1 MLSSKELSVIR
12 EQAYCG
18 YPSQLKGVCNVYPS
32 MMRDY
37 LKNTIQFSGR
47 LGILLLTE
55 TEISDLIKKKTGK
68 EIPIDQIHV
77 LDHLLQSAEHDDNF
91 LLDLQEAF
99 STFIKEDIFILPSYH
114 AVVVGPPEEKRWIT
128 EKNFSDFQ
136 TILRVQN
143 RKEVP
148 EPPPENESAIARK
161 MRLKREMRE
170 AVKRKQQQKQGTE
183 QDLAELLEI
192 AETFGIDYMDKS
204 VYAFYGLVQ
213 RNRRKEKW
221 EQDLAMLCAG
231 ADPKK
236 MKIEYWGDN
245 SKEN

>member
-18 YPSQLKGVCNVYPS
+18 YPSQLKGVCDVYPS

-68 EIPIDQIHV
+68 EIPIDQIRV

>member
-1 MLSSKELSVIR
+1 MLSSKELDVIK
-12 EQAYCG
+12 EQAYSG
-18 YPSQLKGVCNVYPS
+18 YPSSLKGVCEVYPS

-37 LKNTIQFSGR
+37 LKNTTQFSGR

-55 TEISDLIKKKTGK
+55 TEISELIKKKSNK
-68 EIPIDQIHV
+68 EVPVDEIRI
-77 LDHLLQSAEHDDNF
+77 LDFLLQSAEHDDNF

-170 AVKRKQQQKQGTE
+170 AVKRKQQQKQGEE

-192 AETFGIDYMDKS
+192 AETFGINYMEKS
-204 VYAFYGLVQ
+204 VYAFHGLVQ
-213 RNRRKEKW
+213 RFKRKEKW

-236 MKIEYWGDN
+236 MKIEYWGDS

>member
-1 MLSSKELSVIR
+1 MLSSKDLEVIR
-12 EQAYCG
+12 EQAYSG
-18 YPSQLKGVCNVYPS
+18 NPSTLRGVCEIYPS

-37 LKNTIQFSGR
+37 LKNTVQFSGR

-55 TEISDLIKKKTGK
+55 TEISELIKKKSGR
-68 EIPIDQIHV
+68 EVPVDEIHV
-77 LDHLLQSAEHDDNF
+77 LDFLLQSADHDDNF
-91 LLDLQEAF
+91 LLDLQDAF

-128 EKNFSDFQ
+128 EENFSDFQ

-148 EPPPENESAIARK
+148 EPPPEDESAIARK

-170 AVKRKQQQKQGTE
+170 AVKRKQQQKQGTQ

-192 AETFGIDYMDKS
+192 GEAFGIDYRDKS

-213 RNRRKEKW
+213 RLRRKEKW

-236 MKIEYWGDN
+236 MKIEYWGDS

>member
-1 MLSSKELSVIR
+1 MLSNNEIQLVK

-18 YPSQLKGVCNVYPS
+18 YPSQLKGVCDIYPS

-55 TEISDLIKKKTGK
+55 TEVINLIKEKTGK
-68 EIPIDQIHV
+68 EISGEDVHV
-77 LDHLLQSAEHDDNF
+77 LEFLLQSAEHDNGF
-91 LLDLQEAF
+91 LLELQDAL

-114 AVVVGPPEEKRWIT
+114 AIVVGPPEQKHWIT
-128 EKNFSDFQ
+128 EENFSDFQ
-136 TILRVQN
+136 TILRIQN

-148 EPPPENESAIARK
+148 KPPPENESAFAKR
-161 MRLKREMRE
+161 MRLLAEKRE

-183 QDLAELLEI
+183 QDLADLLEI
-192 AETFGIDYMDKS
+192 AEVYGINIMEKS

-213 RNRRKEKW
+213 RHRLREKW
-221 EQDLAMLCAG
+221 DQDIAMMCAG

-236 MKIEYWGDN
+236 MKVEYWGDS
-245 SKEN
+245 SKKN

>member
-1 MLSSKELSVIR
+1 MLSSKEISMIK

-18 YPSQLKGVCNVYPS
+18 YPSQLKGVCDIYPS

-55 TEISDLIKKKTGK
+55 TDIANLIKEKSGK
-68 EIPIDQIHV
+68 DVPSEEIHV
-77 LDHLLQSAEHDDNF
+77 LDYLLQSADHDDNF
-91 LLDLQEAF
+91 LLDLNAAL
-99 STFIKEDIFILPSYH
+99 STFIKEDIYILPSYH
-114 AVVVGPPEEKRWIT
+114 AVVVGPPEDKRWIT
-128 EKNFSDFQ
+128 EDNFGDFQ

-161 MRLKREMRE
+161 MRLLKEKRE
-170 AVKRKQQQKQGTE
+170 AVKRKQQQKEGKE
-183 QDLAELLEI
+183 QELAELLEI
-192 AETFGIDYMDKS
+192 AEVFGINPMEKS

-213 RNRRKEKW
+213 RHRLREKW
-221 EQDLAMLCAG
+221 DQDLAMLCAG

-236 MKIEYWGDN
+236 IKVEYWGDN